1 MPAGR
6 RSSAAK
12 HGANLAQV
20 RTAIATMKNAPVN
33 AVTTGGSP
41 TRAASVAENAV
52 APAIRRVSDLV
63 CWHNPHLPEQKL
75 RLAANRHP
83 SVGARLDSG
92 SPGLN
97 GCSGSAF
104 RKMVLS
110 MYGRPRVVNRPA
122 GRGDCAFE
130 QPALAGESAG
140 CFFSPQSNRPHPA
153 LRQQCYRAE
162 RPWPCE
168 TRPMPVSKAE
178 GSLGKIR
185 RAAVSVRPIGRDG
198 DEYERP

>member
-1 MPAGR
+1 MDGAGLSRLFRASRNRCSTSMPAGR

-41 TRAASVAENAV
+41 TRAASAAENAV
-52 APAIRRVSDLV
+52 APAIRRVPDLV

-83 SVGARLDSG
+83 SVGVRLDSG

-110 MYGRPRVVNRPA
+110 MYGRPRVVNRPTGA
-122 GRGDCAFE
+122 RGLRLRATGARWRKRGLLLFIPI
-130 QPALAGESAG
+130 QPASSCVTSAML
-140 CFFSPQSNRPHPA
+140 S
-153 LRQQCYRAE
+153 
-162 RPWPCE
+162 
-168 TRPMPVSKAE
+168 
-178 GSLGKIR
+178 R
-185 RAAVSVRPIGRDG
+185 RASLAV
-198 DEYERP
+198 